1 MAIEETAEQKT
12 GLPAKSTAAQSGA
25 EHQSAPA
32 TRSTRAQTTQT
43 IAERLESAPKQVQA
57 SYALLVAAAMEQRRK
72 SGRSRPSGLNRFL
85 PSTARP
91 K

>member
-1 MAIEETAEQKT
+1 MAFEETAERHT
-12 GLPAKSTAAQSGA
+12 GLPAKNTAA
-25 EHQSAPA
+25 
-32 TRSTRAQTTQT
+32 RSTRAQTTQT
-43 IAERLESAPKQVQA
+43 IAEQLESAPKQVQA